1 MRKSGVV
8 MCGVVVSLV
17 IMAFS
22 ASAVFAQDEV
32 YAKGIRAY
40 FKKDYAAAVKYL
52 KEYVVKKPEAKAY
65 YFLGYAQYELK
76 RRTGSPAGRKDFWAD
91 TEAAKYFR
99 EAYLIDPEFSP
110 HAAGFGKK
118 KK

>member
-8 MCGVVVSLV
+8 MCGVVSLV
-17 IMAFS
+17 IMGFS

-40 FKKDYAAAVKYL
+40 FKKDYAAAVNYL
-52 KEYVVKKPEAKAY
+52 REYVARKPEAKAY
-65 YFLGYAQYELK
+65 YFLGYARYELK
-76 RRTGSPAGRKDFWAD
+76 RRTGSHTGRKDFWAD

-110 HAAGFGKK
+110 QAAGSGKK

>member
-1 MRKSGVV
+1 MRKSGGVK
-8 MCGVVVSLV
+8 CGMVSLV
-17 IMAFS
+17 ILAFS
-22 ASAVFAQDEV
+22 ASAAFAQDEV

-40 FKKDYAAAVKYL
+40 FKRDYATAVQYL
-52 KEYVVKKPEAKAY
+52 KEYVARKPEAKAY

-76 RRTGSPAGRKDFWAD
+76 RKTGSPKGRKDFWAD
-91 TEAAKYFR
+91 TESAKYFR

-110 HAAGFGKK
+110 KAVGFGKK

>member
-1 MRKSGVV
+1 MRKSGGVK
-8 MCGVVVSLV
+8 CGMVSLV
-17 IMAFS
+17 ILAFS
-22 ASAVFAQDEV
+22 ASAAFAQDEV

-40 FKKDYAAAVKYL
+40 FKRDYATAVQYL
-52 KEYVVKKPEAKAY
+52 KEYVARKPEAKAY

-76 RRTGSPAGRKDFWAD
+76 RKTGSPKGRKDFWAD
-91 TEAAKYFR
+91 TESAKYFR

-110 HAAGFGKK
+110 KTVGFGKK

>member
-1 MRKSGVV
+1 MRKSGLVRY
-8 MCGVVVSLV
+8 GVVSLI

-22 ASAVFAQDEV
+22 ASAVYAQDDA
-32 YAKGIRAY
+32 YAKGLRAY
-40 FKKDYAAAVKYL
+40 FKKDYAAAVEYL
-52 KEYVVKKPEAKAY
+52 KEYVARTPEAKAY

-76 RRTGSPAGRKDFWAD
+76 RKTGNSRGRKDFWAD

-110 HAAGFGKK
+110 KAAGFGKK

>member
-1 MRKSGVV
+1 MQKSGIVL
-8 MCGVVVSLV
+8 CGVMSLV

-22 ASAVFAQDEV
+22 ASAVFAQDDA
-32 YAKGIRAY
+32 YAKGLRAY
-40 FKKDYAAAVKYL
+40 FKKDYAAAVQYL
-52 KEYVVKKPEAKAY
+52 KEYVAQKPEAKAY

-76 RRTGSPAGRKDFWAD
+76 RGTGNPRGRRDFWAD
-91 TEAAKYFR
+91 TESAKYFR

-110 HAAGFGKK
+110 KAAGFVKK

>member
-1 MRKSGVV
+1 M
-8 MCGVVVSLV
+8 VSLV
-17 IMAFS
+17 ILAFS
-22 ASAVFAQDEV
+22 ASAAFAQDEV

-40 FKKDYAAAVKYL
+40 FKRDYATAVQYL
-52 KEYVVKKPEAKAY
+52 KEYVARKPEAKAY

-76 RRTGSPAGRKDFWAD
+76 RKTGSPKGRKDFWAD
-91 TEAAKYFR
+91 TESAKYFR

-110 HAAGFGKK
+110 KAVGFGKK

>member
-1 MRKSGVV
+1 MQKSGIVL
-8 MCGVVVSLV
+8 CGVMSLV

-32 YAKGIRAY
+32 YAKGLRAY
-40 FKKDYAAAVKYL
+40 FKKDYAAAVQYL
-52 KEYVVKKPEAKAY
+52 KEYVAQKPEVKAY

-76 RRTGSPAGRKDFWAD
+76 RGTGGPMGRKDFWTD

-110 HAAGFGKK
+110 KAAGFVKK

>member
-8 MCGVVVSLV
+8 VCGVVSLV

-22 ASAVFAQDEV
+22 ATAVFGQDNLYE
-32 YAKGIRAY
+32 KGLRAY
-40 FKKDYAAAVKYL
+40 FKKDYAAAVNYL
-52 KEYVVKKPEAKAY
+52 KEYVARKPEAKAY

-91 TEAAKYFR
+91 TEAAKYFK

-110 HAAGFGKK
+110 PSAGFGKK

>member
-1 MRKSGVV
+1 MRRAGVV
-8 MCGVVVSLV
+8 WCGVVSLV
-17 IMAFS
+17 ILAFS
-22 ASAVFAQDEV
+22 ASAAFGQEEV
-32 YAKGIRAY
+32 YTKGIRAY
-40 FKKDYAAAVKYL
+40 FKKDYAAAVNYL
-52 KEYVVKKPEAKAY
+52 KEYVARKPEARAY

-76 RRTGSPAGRKDFWAD
+76 RKTGGPKGRKDFWAD
-91 TEAAKYFR
+91 TEAVKYFK

>member
-1 MRKSGVV
+1 MGKSGVV
-8 MCGVVVSLV
+8 WCGVVSLA

-22 ASAVFAQDEV
+22 ASAVFAQDEA

-40 FKKDYAAAVKYL
+40 FKKDYAAAVTYL
-52 KEYVVKKPEAKAY
+52 KEYIARKPEAKAY

-76 RRTGSPAGRKDFWAD
+76 RRTGSPRGRRDFWAD
-91 TEAAKYFR
+91 TDAVKYFKD
-99 EAYLIDPEFSP
+99 AYLIDPEFSP
-110 HAAGFGKK
+110 HAAGYEKK

>member
-1 MRKSGVV
+1 MRKSGLVR
-8 MCGVVVSLV
+8 CGVVSLV

-22 ASAVFAQDEV
+22 ASAAFAQDDA
-32 YAKGIRAY
+32 YAKGVRAY
-40 FKKDYAAAVKYL
+40 FKKDYAAAENYL
-52 KEYVVKKPEAKAY
+52 KEYVAKKPEAKAY

-91 TEAAKYFR
+91 TEAAKHFR
-99 EAYLIDPEFSP
+99 DAYLIDPEFSP
-110 HAAGFGKK
+110 QAAGVGKK